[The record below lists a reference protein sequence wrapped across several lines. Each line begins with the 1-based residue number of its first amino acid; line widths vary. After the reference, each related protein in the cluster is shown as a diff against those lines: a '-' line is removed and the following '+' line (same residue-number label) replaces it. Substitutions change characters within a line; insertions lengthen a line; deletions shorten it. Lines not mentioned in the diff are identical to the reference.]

1 MTNYLL
7 ISGLMS
13 LTVLAM
19 NYVMHLFKIT
29 NYRIIMGGDG
39 SPNYCVKALVSRV
52 ILSFIPLVRWVIFA
66 SVIIT
71 ALLSIFVDEA
81 TFKKIFMVKS

>member
-13 LTVLAM
+13 LTVFAM

-29 NYRIIMGGDG
+29 NYRLMMGGDG
-39 SPNYCVKALVSRV
+39 SPNYCVNVDLPTTVETTVSCPILGIYSICIVRV
-52 ILSFIPLVRWVIFA
+52 IYAALFAQFTIP
-66 SVIIT
+66 
-71 ALLSIFVDEA
+71 
-81 TFKKIFMVKS
+81 